1 MLWYVLG
8 IQSRSPSSPMTLLTA
23 VLLINPSSFP
33 NNPVLLPTLLIC
45 FQFRCHIMLA
55 SSVLPLVKDHIF
67 SVFHWYHSYA
77 VCVSPIASHWMTF
90 WPKAFFRNDSYQTP
104 YIENSWFF
112 TVKKNNYFV
121 QEVDFTDVE
130 RKMKI
135 SIQHIIQGI
144 YQQEFIQSK
153 I

>member
-1 MLWYVLG
+1 MLWYVLE
-8 IQSRSPSSPMTLLTA
+8 IQSCSPSSPMTLLTA
-23 VLLINPSSFP
+23 VLLINP
-33 NNPVLLPTLLIC
+33 NNPLLLPTLLIC

-55 SSVLPLVKDHIF
+55 SSMLPLVKDHIF

-121 QEVDFTDVE
+121 QEEDFTDVE
-130 RKMKI
+130 RKV

-144 YQQEFIQSK
+144 Y
-153 I
+153 

>member
-1 MLWYVLG
+1 MLWYVLE
-8 IQSRSPSSPMTLLTA
+8 IQSCSPSSPMTLLTA
-23 VLLINPSSFP
+23 VLLINP
-33 NNPVLLPTLLIC
+33 NNPLLLPTLLIC

-55 SSVLPLVKDHIF
+55 SSMLPLVKDHIF

-112 TVKKNNYFV
+112 TVKKKQLLCAGGRFHRCGAKGKHTTYNSRYLLARV
-121 QEVDFTDVE
+121 HTE
-130 RKMKI
+130 
-135 SIQHIIQGI
+135 
-144 YQQEFIQSK
+144 
-153 I
+153 

>member
-1 MLWYVLG
+1 MICARDSV
-8 IQSRSPSSPMTLLTA
+8 SPSSPMTLLTA
-23 VLLINPSSFP
+23 VLLINP
-33 NNPVLLPTLLIC
+33 NNPLLLPTLLIC

-55 SSVLPLVKDHIF
+55 SSMLPLVKDHIF

-104 YIENSWFF
+104 YIKKVMILYCE
-112 TVKKNNYFV
+112 KNNYFV

-130 RKMKI
+130 WKV

-144 YQQEFIQSK
+144 Y
-153 I
+153 

>member
-1 MLWYVLG
+1 MLWYVLE
-8 IQSRSPSSPMTLLTA
+8 ILSRSPSSPMTLLTA

-77 VCVSPIASHWMTF
+77 VCVSPIATHWMTF
-90 WPKAFFRNDSYQTP
+90 WPNLQKWLVSDTLYRQLMILYC
-104 YIENSWFF
+104 E
-112 TVKKNNYFV
+112 KNNYFV

-130 RKMKI
+130 WNEGKHTTYNSRYLSTRVHTEKNL
-135 SIQHIIQGI
+135 
-144 YQQEFIQSK
+144 
-153 I
+153 